1 MSGNIAKHVFV
12 MAGTGS
18 IGLIAIFMVDLL
30 NFFYISALK
39 NPSYTAA
46 VAFAGSL
53 GFILS
58 AISIGSSIGISATVS
73 RLIGAKKRGK
83 ARRYA
88 ATFLAVMLCIATLL
102 AALNFIFSRQ
112 LVSLIGGK
120 GEALEGAVLFLRI
133 LAPAFPLLCLVMA
146 ISGLL
151 RSLGEAN
158 AAMRVTLSGAVCAAV
173 LDPIFIFGLDLGLTG
188 AALGTIFSR
197 ILICAN
203 GWYQLSKHDILAFPR
218 LKEIKPAL
226 KAIAPIALPAIATN
240 LATPVGNLFVTR
252 TMSHFGNDAISALS
266 VIERSVPICFAFIF
280 ALTGS
285 IGPIIAQNFGAR
297 IFERVKETYRW
308 ALRFT
313 LGCVALIWL
322 IFFLNQNLLIKLFH
336 IQGIGIPIIHFFC
349 DYLVEGYAFL
359 GLLFVSNTAFN
370 NLGFAFYSTFFNWG
384 RATLGTIPF
393 VLIGFYWGPEGILT
407 GMTAGMALFGTLA
420 YFKAKNVIHNLH
432 LRFPEALA

>member
-1 MSGNIAKHVFV
+1 
-12 MAGTGS
+12 MAGTGC
-18 IGLIAIFMVDLL
+18 IGLISIFLVDLL

-46 VAFAGSL
+46 VAFAGSI

-58 AISIGSSIGISATVS
+58 AISIGSSIGVSATVS

-88 ATFLAVMLCIATLL
+88 ASFLAIVVVIAAIL
-102 AALNFIFSRQ
+102 AALNFIFARP
-112 LVSLIGGK
+112 LVELIGGK
-120 GEALEGAVLFLRI
+120 GEALDGAVLFLRI

-158 AAMRVTLSGAVCAAV
+158 AAMRVTLSGAVCAAI
-173 LDPIFIFGLDLGLTG
+173 LDPIFIFGLHLGLVG

-197 ILICAN
+197 ILICFN
-203 GWYQLSKHDILAFPR
+203 GWYHLRHHNVLAIPK
-218 LKEIKPAL
+218 LKDIKPAL
-226 KAIAPIALPAIATN
+226 KTIAPIALPAIATN

-266 VIERSVPICFAFIF
+266 VIERSVPVCFAFVF

-285 IGPIIAQNFGAR
+285 IGPIIGQNFGAR
-297 IFERVKETYRW
+297 IFERIKETYLW
-308 ALRFT
+308 SLRFT
-313 LGCVALIWL
+313 LICVGLIWL
-322 IFFLNQNLLIKLFH
+322 FFFANQNFLIAIFH
-336 IQGIGIPIIHFFC
+336 IQGVGVPLIHFFC
-349 DYLVEGYAFL
+349 NFLVGSYAFL

-370 NLGFAFYSTFFNWG
+370 NLGFAFFSTLFNWG

-393 VLIGFYWGPEGILT
+393 VMIGAHWGPEGTLAGMGA
-407 GMTAGMALFGTLA
+407 GMTLFGTLA
-420 YFKAKNVIHNLH
+420 YFKAKNVIENLS
-432 LRFPEALA
+432 LRFPKEDS